1 MQFEQFAATLG
12 RVRRSIHAFYYLC
25 GARHVYPLFSGVATM
40 CAQDRGGLSICEDVR
55 SVLQG
60 VAVCRSVLQ
69 CVLVLDG
76 AYRRWYLS
84 KETYILS
91 KETYILSKETYIL
104 SKETHILLVLDG
116 AYRRRYVPIVE
127 NA

>member
-1 MQFEQFAATLG
+1 
-12 RVRRSIHAFYYLC
+12 
-25 GARHVYPLFSGVATM
+25 M

-76 AYRRWYLS
+76 AYRRRY
-84 KETYILS
+84 LS